1 MSKKIELKEE
11 IHHMNG
17 LIGRL
22 NFSVDELFDLQE
34 NDEKINEEILEELQ
48 VSFNDLKETW
58 KRISSAL

>member
-1 MSKKIELKEE
+1 MSKKVELKEE